1 MRKLKLEIDAL
12 RVESFRTS
20 NEAPRRGTVRGRGE
34 PEAGDGAAF
43 CSIAE
48 DVVMAPAKT
57 LPPAESCD
65 TCARTCETMCSCIT
79 LPCATCACPQV

>member
-1 MRKLKLEIDAL
+1 MRKLKLEIEGL

-20 NEAPRRGTVRGRGE
+20 GDAPRGGTVRGRGE

-48 DVVMAPAKT
+48 DVIMAPAKT

-65 TCARTCETMCSCIT
+65 TCYRTCETGCSCNT
-79 LPCATCACPQV
+79 LPCAGCT